1 MGIERI
7 AMLRWG
13 INDIRLFTENDPRF
27 WGSFSEEGF
36 KKRRENIGGWLEFG
50 EAYLHGALG

>member
-1 MGIERI
+1 MVHPNVFASVGYEPEAYSGFAFGMGVERI

-27 WGSFSEEGF
+27 LAQF
-36 KKRRENIGGWLEFG
+36 
-50 EAYLHGALG
+50 